1 MSMRTRVLRVVVALV
16 VVAAWTSVPTA
27 SGAQSARGT
36 ISELEVVS
44 DATGT
49 LTLRWI
55 PPVGSPNDGQV
66 LSDYRISWALEGGK
80 FATWTD
86 LGRNAFLAAPLS
98 EYTITGLDPGS
109 AYKVRM
115 RTRYNRG
122 PSAGARWSGPWVQA
136 APVAA
141 APLLSAE
148 QGDDGIID
156 DSTTERGS
164 ADTASANNAAE
175 LTTRQG
181 GTNNEPMFTVDG
193 ITVDELTWSVPK
205 NAVTGIVGTFA
216 ATDDDGDKLEY
227 SVGETTDPDASAH
240 LRAFNEHFALDTE
253 SGQITVQLQLGA
265 MFDLGARSSF
275 KVLFQVSDRKNATG
289 ASDTVIDD
297 DTLTLT
303 ITVTSVDE
311 PPTVP
316 FSVDPRTGTL
326 VKNTDRVGLPSGI
339 DENVLFVFRTGR
351 NSAGY
356 GLSRIGLKMASGSVT
371 SPGPVKITTRGRG
384 HSEGSTVATLEA
396 PALLVASRVNYF
408 TVPAEVTLSADTEY
422 LVSLGN
428 ATSVLMTNP
437 GYVNRGSA
445 DGWELGRRLRPAV
458 RSGVDQ
464 RIPQVAIEGFEL
476 SDSPGAG

>member
-1 MSMRTRVLRVVVALV
+1 
-16 VVAAWTSVPTA
+16 
-27 SGAQSARGT
+27 
-36 ISELEVVS
+36 
-44 DATGT
+44 
-49 LTLRWI
+49 
-55 PPVGSPNDGQV
+55 
-66 LSDYRISWALEGGK
+66 
-80 FATWTD
+80 
-86 LGRNAFLAAPLS
+86 
-98 EYTITGLDPGS
+98 
-109 AYKVRM
+109 M

-408 TVPAEVTLSADTEY
+408 TVPAEVDAERRYGVPRELGQRHQRPHDEPRLRKPRQRGRLGARPTLASRGQVRRRSADPPSRDRGVRAVG
-422 LVSLGN
+422 LSGGRLGE
-428 ATSVLMTNP
+428 AVIA
-437 GYVNRGSA
+437 VV
-445 DGWELGRRLRPAV
+445 GRCLNSGVAV
-458 RSGVDQ
+458 RCCGSHRSRHRDFKALLWILPLGLGVIADSAAILL
-464 RIPQVAIEGFEL
+464 RKDRRSIIDLVAGSIL
-476 SDSPGAG
+476 VHVPSR